1 MERTP
6 PLQTIA
12 AAIRRE
18 RARMGISSAELARR
32 AGIAKSTL
40 SQLEAATGNP
50 SVETLWAIAVVAD
63 VPFSTLVDPPPTAV
77 RVIRAG
83 AGPAIRSESSPFTSL
98 LLSAG
103 SAGSRRDLH
112 LITSAPGEPRT
123 AEAHS
128 PGTTEH
134 MLVSQG
140 RWTAGPAGEEVEL
153 DPGDYVTF
161 PADRPHSYRA
171 LTGPA
176 SAALIMEYQSAITKW
191 R

>member
-6 PLQTIA
+6 PLSTIA
-12 AAIRRE
+12 TAIRRE

-40 SQLEAATGNP
+40 SQLEAGTGNP
-50 SVETLWAIAVVAD
+50 SVETLWSIAVVAG
-63 VPFSTLVDPPPTAV
+63 VPFSTLVDPPATPV

-83 AGPAIRSESSPFTSL
+83 EGAAIRSETSPFAST

-103 SAGSRRDLH
+103 SAGVRRDLH
-112 LITSAPGEPRT
+112 LISSAAGEPRT

-134 MLVSQG
+134 MLVSEG
-140 RWTAGPAGEEVEL
+140 RWTVGPVGEEVEL
-153 DPGDYVTF
+153 DPGDFITF

-171 LTGPA
+171 LTGTA
-176 SAALIMEYQSAITKW
+176 SAVLVMEYPS
-191 R
+191 

>member
-1 MERTP
+1 MQRTS

-40 SQLEAATGNP
+40 SQLEAGTGNP
-50 SVETLWAIAVVAD
+50 SVETLWSIAVVAG
-63 VPFSTLVDPPPTAV
+63 VPFSTLVDPPTTGV
-77 RVIRAG
+77 RVVRAG
-83 AGPAIRSESSPFTSL
+83 EGVAIGSESSPFTST

-103 SAGSRRDLH
+103 PAGVRRDLH
-112 LITSAPGEPRT
+112 LISSTAGEPRT
-123 AEAHS
+123 ADAHS

-140 RWTAGPAGEEVEL
+140 RWTAGPVGEEVEL

-161 PADRPHSYRA
+161 PADRPHSYR
-171 LTGPA
+171 TSTA
-176 SAALIMEYQSAITKW
+176 SASAVLVMEYPS
-191 R
+191 